1 MTWFEKWFGTEY
13 YKLLYSHRD
22 ETEAHNFLDNLLTYI
37 HLPKNA
43 SIIDVGCGQGRHSH
57 YLASKGFYVT
67 GLDYA
72 EENIEEARADAPE
85 NAKFILHDM
94 RKPFPVKGKDLALNV
109 FTSFGYFNSAEE
121 DTQTIINICNSLHN
135 KAYAVIDFLNAKQV
149 EKSLVPEETIIREGI
164 KFKINRTIEDRNVVK
179 TIHVYDGAEE
189 HHYQER
195 VKLLTLAD
203 FKKYFASTCFVLQDV
218 FGNYKLEP
226 YDENTSERL
235 IMVLQK
241 VES

>member
-22 ETEAHNFLDNLLTYI
+22 ETEAHNFLDNLLAYI

-43 SIIDVGCGQGRHSH
+43 SIVDVGCGQGRHSI
-57 YLASKGFYVT
+57 YLAKKGFNVT

-72 EENIEEARADAPE
+72 EENIADAEADAPE
-85 NAKFILHDM
+85 NAKFMLHDM
-94 RKPFPVKGKDLALNV
+94 RQPFPIKNQDLALNV
-109 FTSFGYFNSAEE
+109 FTSFGYFNSEEE
-121 DTQTIINICNSLHN
+121 DTQTIINICDSLHN
-135 KAYAVIDFLNAKQV
+135 KGYAVIDFFNAKQV
-149 EKSLVPEETIIREGI
+149 EKWLVPTETIIREGV
-164 KFKINRTIEDRNVVK
+164 KFEINRTIDDRNVLK
-179 TIHVYDGAEE
+179 TIHVYDGDEE

-195 VKLLTLAD
+195 VKLLTLND
-203 FKKYFASTCFVLQDV
+203 FKKYFTSTCFVLQDV